1 MFRMKR
7 AQWDA
12 FERAD
17 VEQFEE
23 EMVTHLREHFLEE
36 CQRLGNNGLR
46 EFIAEGI
53 ERSERVGITTER
65 SVCKMLNVAM
75 CFGSDFLNKEPW
87 AISILKDD
95 TITDPDARA
104 DALAHAGE
112 EALEQRER
120 GENGEARHAQ

>member
-17 VEQFEE
+17 IEKFED
-23 EMVTHLREHFLEE
+23 EMVVHLQTHFAEE
-36 CQRLGNNGLR
+36 CKRLGDEPLR
-46 EFIAEGI
+46 EFILEGI
-53 ERSERVGITTER
+53 ERSERVGITSER
-65 SVCKMLNVAM
+65 SVCKILNVAM
-75 CFGSDFLNKEPW
+75 CFGLDFLNKEPW

-95 TITDPDARA
+95 TMTDPDARA
-104 DALAHAGE
+104 DALAQAGE
-112 EALEQRER
+112 EALEQQER

>member
-12 FERAD
+12 FERAE
-17 VEQFEE
+17 VEQFED
-23 EMVTHLREHFLEE
+23 EMVTHLREHFADE
-36 CQRLGNNGLR
+36 CQRMGDEGLR

-65 SVCKMLNVAM
+65 SVCKYLNLAM
-75 CFGSDFLNKEPW
+75 CFGADFLKQEPW

-95 TITDPDARA
+95 TITDPDGRA
-104 DALAHAGE
+104 DALARAGE
-112 EALEQRER
+112 EVLEQRER

>member
-17 VEQFEE
+17 VEQFED
-23 EMVTHLREHFLEE
+23 EMVTHLRNHFASE
-36 CQRLGNNGLR
+36 CERLGNEGLR

-53 ERSERVGITTER
+53 ERSEKIGITTER
-65 SVCKMLNVAM
+65 SVCKMLNLAI
-75 CFGSDFLNKEPW
+75 CFGADFTTREPW
-87 AISILKDD
+87 AILILKDD
-95 TITDPDARA
+95 TMTDPDGRA

-112 EALEQRER
+112 EILEQRER